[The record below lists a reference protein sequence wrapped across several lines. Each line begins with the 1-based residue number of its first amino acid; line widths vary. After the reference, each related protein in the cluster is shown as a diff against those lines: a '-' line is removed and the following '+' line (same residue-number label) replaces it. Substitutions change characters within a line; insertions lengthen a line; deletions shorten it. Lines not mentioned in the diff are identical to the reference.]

1 MVTGGHVVTLL
12 AIMLVGL
19 FLGMRHATDPDH
31 VIAVTTIVSRQ
42 RSISQAALIGIFWG
56 IGHTI
61 TIFGVGTTIIL
72 FSVVIPPRIGLSM
85 EFSVGLMLILLGIL
99 NLTGT
104 MRWIY
109 ERFAPSGCAQSPR
122 LLQEDA
128 TSVSVTAD
136 KTSLAAR
143 HELTGRQ
150 SWLAC
155 TVGEMG
161 LFQALRPLIVGI
173 VHGLA
178 GSAAVALLVLTT
190 IRNPW
195 WGLVYLLIFGTGTIV
210 GMMLVTSAIAM
221 PLAYSGKE
229 LAGFSQA
236 LAVASGLLS
245 IGFGCFLAYQNGF
258 VNGLLTRYPHWTPR

>member
-1 MVTGGHVVTLL
+1 MITLL
-12 AIMLVGL
+12 FIIALGF

-104 MRWIY
+104 MRWIN
-109 ERFAPSGCAQSPR
+109 ERFAPSGCARSPR

-128 TSVSVTAD
+128 ISVSVTAG

-143 HELTGRQ
+143 
-150 SWLAC
+150 
-155 TVGEMG
+155 
-161 LFQALRPLIVGI
+161 
-173 VHGLA
+173 
-178 GSAAVALLVLTT
+178 
-190 IRNPW
+190 
-195 WGLVYLLIFGTGTIV
+195 
-210 GMMLVTSAIAM
+210 
-221 PLAYSGKE
+221 
-229 LAGFSQA
+229 
-236 LAVASGLLS
+236 
-245 IGFGCFLAYQNGF
+245 
-258 VNGLLTRYPHWTPR
+258 